1 MTIAARRTYDDIVER
16 LGELNDQQLAAI
28 HTIIIGLVD
37 NRYVSPLNITTEDEL
52 WAHIDHS
59 VAQADAGVGE
69 DSDLVIDELM
79 QEFVG

>member
-1 MTIAARRTYDDIVER
+1 MTIAARRTYDDIVEK
-16 LGELNDQQLAAI
+16 LAELSDQQLTAI

-37 NRYVSPLNITTEDEL
+37 NGYVSSLNITTEEEL